1 MAARALSHRTA
12 SVQTH
17 KQATRGAGGSQAGG
31 SVREISAGLW
41 VSSTRPAAEAARHIL
56 NGYRCIVCTSRQ
68 QSQKPARVH
77 AQHQV
82 RTAPSAHSSGQ
93 RAGVRGQGAGGSR
106 RHSHQESGGAM
117 RTSAMG
123 IRFEGRLS
131 SHRLRRRVATIVIGA
146 ASGRG
151 DRGGGSRARA
161 RERERGN
168 RETRDQKSNRKFD
181 VCIKSVSVET
191 RNDSHHK
198 RTRSR

>member
-1 MAARALSHRTA
+1 VAARTLNIARQACKT
-12 SVQTH
+12 QTSY
-17 KQATRGAGGSQAGG
+17 KENKGGKGQTSGG
-31 SVREISAGLW
+31 GVREISAGLW

-82 RTAPSAHSSGQ
+82 RTAAGSGQ
-93 RAGVRGQGAGGSR
+93 RAAGRSQGAGGSR
-106 RHSHQESGGAM
+106 RHSQQESGGAM